1 MTQISGTYSTYDAVG
16 EREDLSDVIYNI
28 SPTDTPFMSS
38 IAKTKATAVNH
49 EWQLDS
55 LAAASDS
62 NAAVEGDEV
71 AFSAPASTTRKGNY
85 TQIATKSV
93 LVSGTLDAVNKA
105 GRNSELAYQISKRS
119 KELKRDMEASLTAN
133 NAPVAGDD
141 STARELAGLG
151 SWLKTNQSA
160 GSGGAAPTTS
170 GVNARTDGTQRA
182 FTEDQLKSVLRACFN
197 QGGNPNMIMVGA
209 FNKQKLSGFTG
220 GSTRFDQAE
229 DRRLVTS
236 IDVYE
241 SDFGT
246 LQVAPNRFIRGANA
260 TSAKRGQDALVLE
273 MDYWAVAFLRDFSLQ
288 NPAQT
293 ADADQRFMVAEYT
306 LESRN
311 EKASGLVTDLTT
323 S

>member
-1 MTQISGTYSTYDAVG
+1 MAVYKTYDTVG
-16 EREDLSDVIYNI
+16 IREDLADIIYNI
-28 SPTDTPFMSS
+28 SPTETPFMSGV
-38 IAKTKATAVNH
+38 AKTRATNTSH
-49 EWQLDS
+49 QWQTDA
-55 LAAASDS
+55 LADVAA
-62 NAAVEGDEV
+62 NAAVEG
-71 AFSAPASTTRKGNY
+71 ATITYPSLTSTTKETNY
-85 TQIATKSV
+85 TQIYTKSV
-93 LVSGTLDAVNKA
+93 QVSGTNDAVTSA
-105 GRNSELAYQISKRS
+105 GRNNELAYQVAKSA
-119 KELKRDMEASLTAN
+119 KELKRDMETALLSN
-133 NAPVAGDD
+133 VAKAAGDA
-141 STARELAGLG
+141 STARTLGGVQTWIETNVDAGAG
-151 SWLKTNQSA
+151 
-160 GSGGAAPTTS
+160 GSGAGNGA
-170 GVNARTDGTQRA
+170 ARTDGTQRA

-246 LQVAPNRFIRGANA
+246 LQVAPNRFIRGANG
-260 TSAKRGQDALVLE
+260 TPAKRGQDALILE